1 MNFYNDLAKLRIIFF
16 ITVLSGSFNLSGS
29 KIADD
34 PVISIGEILNI
45 PYRSRLK
52 LIFST
57 NEINANPV
65 LYKFS
70 ITDKP
75 EFSTPWS
82 SSPEF
87 EIPYLKQGDYKLV
100 IHSYCPSSLSSGE
113 YTLSFTIIAPFYLR
127 GWIAGLFTLL
137 ILSVLFMLYKRF
149 IYKYLRTPPS
159 QASAP
164 VSGMLSREAPKTEV
178 FTAQV
183 DPVPNDKSKWEK
195 FEMATVLFSDIEGF
209 TKIAEQMNPE
219 KLIDELDQFFF
230 HFDSVCEKYDI
241 EKIKTIGDAYMAAG
255 GIPKQSNTN
264 PIEVVLAALE
274 MQNYMKQLK
283 NYKIDIWD
291 LRIGIH
297 SGPVIGGTIG
307 HKKRSYDIWGDTVNT
322 ASRMESSGEPGKV
335 NISSITYSL
344 IKDYFICEYRGKLP
358 VKYKG
363 NIEMYFVKGLRPELS
378 VNLGTLPNRIF
389 FLKMQELRLRDLEK
403 FIFYKLESELSKNLY
418 FHSINYIKHLYAHAG
433 LLSRAEN
440 LTAEDTLLVKTTVLF
455 LFTGLTFT
463 YDNFLNKSSEFAEKI
478 LPEYKYNNKQI
489 IAVYNLILYAKLQHK
504 PLTIGECVIHDL
516 ITEYYG
522 RADYL
527 QLYKLY
533 FLEQN
538 ENLGN
543 VIISRWKDQQIIALK
558 DHEFCTKSAN
568 RLREIPAETQI
579 LNIELDKWQ

>member
-34 PVISIGEILNI
+34 PVISIREIQNI

-52 LIFST
+52 LTVST
-57 NEINANPV
+57 TEFNAKPV

-70 ITDKP
+70 ITGKP

-87 EIPYLKQGDYKLV
+87 ELPYLKQGDYKLV

-113 YTLSFTIIAPFYLR
+113 YTLPITIITPFYHR

-137 ILSVLFMLYKRF
+137 ILSMLFILYKRF
-149 IYKYLRTPPS
+149 AYKYLRTPPS
-159 QASAP
+159 LASAP
-164 VSGMLSREAPKTEV
+164 VSEMLTREAPKTEV

-183 DPVPNDKSKWEK
+183 APVPNDKSKWEK

-255 GIPKQSNTN
+255 GIPKQNNTN

-297 SGPVIGGTIG
+297 SGPVIGGIIG

-335 NISSITYSL
+335 NISSVTYSL

-378 VNLGTLPNRIF
+378 INLGTLPNRIF
-389 FLKMQELRLRDLEK
+389 FLKMQDLRLRDLEK

-418 FHSINYIKHLYAHAG
+418 FHNINYIKHLYAHAG

-478 LPEYKYNNKQI
+478 LPEYKYNNTQI
-489 IAVYNLILYAKLQHK
+489 NAVYNLILFAKLQHK
-504 PLTIGECVIHDL
+504 PLTMGECIIHDL

-543 VIISRWKDQQIIALK
+543 LKIPNWKDQQIKALK

>member
-34 PVISIGEILNI
+34 PVISIREIQNI
-45 PYRSRLK
+45 PFRSRLK
-52 LIFST
+52 LTVST
-57 NEINANPV
+57 TEFNANPV

-70 ITDKP
+70 ITGKP

-82 SSPEF
+82 GSPEF
-87 EIPYLKQGDYKLV
+87 ELPNLKQGDYKLV
-100 IHSYCPSSLSSGE
+100 VQSYCPSSLSSGE
-113 YTLSFTIIAPFYLR
+113 YTLSFTIIAPFYRR

-137 ILSVLFMLYKRF
+137 ILSLLFMLYKRF

-159 QASAP
+159 LASAP
-164 VSGMLSREAPKTEV
+164 VSEMLTREAPKTEV
-178 FTAQV
+178 FTTQV
-183 DPVPNDKSKWEK
+183 APVPNDKSKWEK

-255 GIPKQSNTN
+255 GIPKQTITN

-283 NYKIDIWD
+283 NYKIEIWD

-297 SGPVIGGTIG
+297 SGPVIGGVIG

-335 NISSITYSL
+335 NISSVTYSL

-389 FLKMQELRLRDLEK
+389 FLKIQELRLRDLEK

-418 FHSINYIKHLYAHAG
+418 FHNINYIKHLYAHAS

-463 YDNFLNKSSEFAEKI
+463 YNNYLNKSSEFAEKI
-478 LPEYKYNNKQI
+478 LPEYKYSNKQI
-489 IAVYNLILYAKLQHK
+489 IAVYNLILFAKLQDK
-504 PLTIGECVIHDL
+504 PLTLGECVIHDL

-543 VIISRWKDQQIIALK
+543 LNIPNWKDQQINAMK
-558 DHEFCTKSAN
+558 VHKFCTKSAN
-568 RLREIPAETQI
+568 QLREIPAEIQI
-579 LNIELDKWQ
+579 MNIELDKWQ